1 MRICDSTIFITIKHS
16 FDGEVIMLTDHPS
29 QIRAVLRSG
38 SAIEIGAPRFKF
50 PHPSRAQI
58 VLGFA
63 AIYLI
68 WGSTYLGIRYAVETI
83 PPLLMMGIRHFTA
96 GLVVFIWARRRGDP
110 APTRL
115 QWCYATVTG
124 ALLFLGGHGTIA
136 WAEQRI
142 PSGLTALLCATLP
155 LWTVLLASRREG
167 KLGAKVWTGLLLGFG
182 GVALLIGPDAIS
194 SGKRLDLLA
203 AAAALS
209 GSFLWAAGT
218 IYSQRVKLPASTVLS
233 AAMQMVAGGAAL
245 LIASLLAGESATFN
259 VAGVTAKSV
268 FALAYLIVFGSII
281 AFTVFTWLVTVSS
294 SSQVSTYAYVNPV
307 VAVFLGWALADERIG
322 IRTIAATV
330 IILASVALVS
340 GRGKVHAAT
349 REIKEMGEVR
359 EAAGD

>member
-1 MRICDSTIFITIKHS
+1 MLITIKQH
-16 FDGEVIMLTDHPS
+16 FDGEANMLTDHPS

-38 SAIEIGAPRFKF
+38 SAIEIGAPRFRF

-58 VLGFA
+58 VLAFA

-96 GLVVFIWARRRGDP
+96 GLVVFIWARRRGGP

-115 QWCYATVTG
+115 QWAYATVTG

-155 LWTVLLASRREG
+155 LWTVLLASRSEG

-194 SGKRLDLLA
+194 SGRRLDLLA

-218 IYSQRVKLPASTVLS
+218 IYSKRVKLPASSVLS
-233 AAMQMVAGGAAL
+233 AAMQMVAGGATL
-245 LIASLLAGESATFN
+245 LIASLLAGEASALN
-259 VAGVTAKSV
+259 VAAVTEKSV

-281 AFTVFTWLVTVSS
+281 AFTVFTWLLTVSS
-294 SSQVSTYAYVNPV
+294 SSQVSTFAYVNPV
-307 VAVFLGWALADERIG
+307 VAVFLAWALADERIG
-322 IRTIAATV
+322 IRTIAATA

-340 GRGKVHAAT
+340 RRGKVQEAP
-349 REIKEMGEVR
+349 REIKELEEVS

>member
-1 MRICDSTIFITIKHS
+1 MINTIKNY
-16 FDGEVIMLTDHPS
+16 FDGEVAMLTDRPS
-29 QIRAVLRSG
+29 QIRALLRSG
-38 SAIEIGAPRFKF
+38 SAIEIGPPFRRHNFARPT
-50 PHPSRAQI
+50 RAQI

-96 GLVVFIWARRRGDP
+96 GLLVFIWARRQGDP

-115 QWCYATVTG
+115 QWGYAAVTG

-142 PSGLTALLCATLP
+142 PSGLAALLCATLP
-155 LWTVLLASRREG
+155 LWTVLLASRNEG

-194 SGKRLDLLA
+194 SGRRLDLLA
-203 AAAALS
+203 TAVALS
-209 GSFLWAAGT
+209 SAFLWAAGT
-218 IYSQRVKLPASTVLS
+218 IYSQRVKLAVSTVLS
-233 AAMQMVAGGAAL
+233 AAMQMGAGGATL
-245 LIASLLAGESATFN
+245 LIASLIAGEPSALN
-259 VAGVTAKSV
+259 VAAITEKSV
-268 FALAYLIVFGSII
+268 FALVYLIVFGSII

-307 VAVFLGWALADERIG
+307 VAVFVGWALADEHIG
-322 IRTIAATV
+322 PRTIAATV

-340 GRGKVHAAT
+340 GRGKVQEPRH
-349 REIKEMGEVR
+349 EIKEMAEVT

>member
-1 MRICDSTIFITIKHS
+1 
-16 FDGEVIMLTDHPS
+16 MLTDHPS
-29 QIRAVLRSG
+29 QIRAALRSG
-38 SAIEIGAPRFKF
+38 SVIEIGAPSRREEFA
-50 PHPSRAQI
+50 PPSRWQI

-68 WGSTYLGIRYAVETI
+68 WGSTYLGIRYAVESI

-96 GLVVFIWARRRGDP
+96 GLLVFVWTRRRGDT

-115 QWCYATVTG
+115 QWGYATVTG
-124 ALLFLGGHGTIA
+124 ALLFLGSHGTIA

-142 PSGLTALLCATLP
+142 PSGLAALLCATLP
-155 LWTVLLASRREG
+155 LWTVLLASRAEG

-194 SGKRLDLLA
+194 SGRRLDLVAAGAGLA
-203 AAAALS
+203 SA
-209 GSFLWAAGT
+209 FLWAAGT

-233 AAMQMVAGGAAL
+233 ASMQMMAGGASL
-245 LIASLLAGESATFN
+245 LIVSLIAGEPSALN
-259 VAGVTAKSV
+259 VAAITEKSV
-268 FALAYLIVFGSII
+268 FALVYLIVFGSII

-322 IRTIAATV
+322 ARTIAATV

-340 GRGKVHAAT
+340 GRGKVQVA
-349 REIKEMGEVR
+349 RPEIKEMAEVS

>member
-1 MRICDSTIFITIKHS
+1 
-16 FDGEVIMLTDHPS
+16 
-29 QIRAVLRSG
+29 
-38 SAIEIGAPRFKF
+38 
-50 PHPSRAQI
+50 
-58 VLGFA
+58 
-63 AIYLI
+63 
-68 WGSTYLGIRYAVETI
+68 
-83 PPLLMMGIRHFTA
+83 
-96 GLVVFIWARRRGDP
+96 
-110 APTRL
+110 L
-115 QWCYATVTG
+115 QWAYATVTG

-155 LWTVLLASRREG
+155 LWTVLLASRSEG

-194 SGKRLDLLA
+194 SGRRLDLLA

-218 IYSQRVKLPASTVLS
+218 IYSKRVKLPASSVLS
-233 AAMQMVAGGAAL
+233 AAMQMVAGGATL
-245 LIASLLAGESATFN
+245 LIASLLAGEASALN
-259 VAGVTAKSV
+259 VAAVTEKSV

-281 AFTVFTWLVTVSS
+281 AFTVFTWLLTVSS
-294 SSQVSTYAYVNPV
+294 SSQVSTFAYVNPV

-322 IRTIAATV
+322 IRTIAATA

-340 GRGKVHAAT
+340 RRGKVQEAP
-349 REIKEMGEVR
+349 REIKELEEVS

>member
-1 MRICDSTIFITIKHS
+1 
-16 FDGEVIMLTDHPS
+16 
-29 QIRAVLRSG
+29 
-38 SAIEIGAPRFKF
+38 
-50 PHPSRAQI
+50 
-58 VLGFA
+58 
-63 AIYLI
+63 
-68 WGSTYLGIRYAVETI
+68 
-83 PPLLMMGIRHFTA
+83 
-96 GLVVFIWARRRGDP
+96 
-110 APTRL
+110 
-115 QWCYATVTG
+115 
-124 ALLFLGGHGTIA
+124 LLFLGGHGTIA

-155 LWTVLLASRREG
+155 LWTVLLASRSEG

-194 SGKRLDLLA
+194 SGRRLDLLA
-203 AAAALS
+203 AGAALS

-245 LIASLLAGESATFN
+245 LIASLLAGEATAFN

-340 GRGKVHAAT
+340 GRGKAHAAT

-359 EAAGD
+359 EEIYD

>member
-1 MRICDSTIFITIKHS
+1 MR
-16 FDGEVIMLTDHPS
+16 TDHPS

-58 VLGFA
+58 VVGFA

-96 GLVVFIWARRRGDP
+96 GLLVFIWARRRGAP

-115 QWCYATVTG
+115 HWGYATVTG

-155 LWTVLLASRREG
+155 LWTVLLSSRSEG

-182 GVALLIGPDAIS
+182 GVALLIGPDAVS
-194 SGKRLDLLA
+194 TGRRLDLLA

-233 AAMQMVAGGAAL
+233 AAMQMVAGGTAL
-245 LIASLLAGESATFN
+245 LIASLIAREPRALD
-259 VAGVTAKSV
+259 VAAITGKSI

-340 GRGKVHAAT
+340 VRKTHNAA
-349 REIKEMGEVR
+349 REINEIEQAR
-359 EAAGD
+359 EEIYD

>member
-1 MRICDSTIFITIKHS
+1 MLITIKLH
-16 FDGEVIMLTDHPS
+16 FDGESNMLTDHPS
-29 QIRAVLRSG
+29 QIRAALRSG

-96 GLVVFIWARRRGDP
+96 GLLVFIWARRRGDP

-115 QWCYATVTG
+115 QWGYATVTG

-155 LWTVLLASRREG
+155 LWTVLLASRSEG

-194 SGKRLDLLA
+194 TGRRLDLLA

-209 GSFLWAAGT
+209 GAFLWAAGT
-218 IYSQRVKLPASTVLS
+218 IYSQRVKLPTSTVLS

-245 LIASLLAGESATFN
+245 LIASLIAREPRALD
-259 VAGVTAKSV
+259 VAAITGKSV

-281 AFTVFTWLVTVSS
+281 AFTVFTWLVSVSS

-340 GRGKVHAAT
+340 VRGKAHAAT
-349 REIKEMGEVR
+349 RDIKEMGEVS

>member
-1 MRICDSTIFITIKHS
+1 
-16 FDGEVIMLTDHPS
+16 
-29 QIRAVLRSG
+29 
-38 SAIEIGAPRFKF
+38 
-50 PHPSRAQI
+50 
-58 VLGFA
+58 
-63 AIYLI
+63 
-68 WGSTYLGIRYAVETI
+68 
-83 PPLLMMGIRHFTA
+83 MMGIRHFTA

-115 QWCYATVTG
+115 QWAYATVTG
-124 ALLFLGGHGTIA
+124 GLLFLGGHGTIA

-155 LWTVLLASRREG
+155 LWTVLLASRSEG
-167 KLGAKVWTGLLLGFG
+167 KLGVKVWTGLLLGFG

-194 SGKRLDLLA
+194 TGRRLDLLA

-245 LIASLLAGESATFN
+245 LIASLLAGEATAFN

-268 FALAYLIVFGSII
+268 FALACLIVFGSII

-307 VAVFLGWALADERIG
+307 VAVVLGWAVAGEPITSRMLV
-322 IRTIAATV
+322 AAA
-330 IILASVALVS
+330 IIIASVALITVTGGTQSS
-340 GRGKVHAAT
+340 GTQSG
-349 REIKEMGEVR
+349 
-359 EAAGD
+359 

>member
-1 MRICDSTIFITIKHS
+1 
-16 FDGEVIMLTDHPS
+16 MLTDHPS
-29 QIRAVLRSG
+29 QIRAALRSG
-38 SAIEIGAPRFKF
+38 SVIEIGAPSRREEFA
-50 PHPSRAQI
+50 PPSRWQI

-96 GLVVFIWARRRGDP
+96 GLVVFIWARRRGGP
-110 APTRL
+110 APTRV
-115 QWCYATVTG
+115 QWAYATVTG

-155 LWTVLLASRREG
+155 LWTVLLASRSEG

-194 SGKRLDLLA
+194 SGRRLDLLA

-245 LIASLLAGESATFN
+245 LIASLLAGEATAFN
-259 VAGVTAKSV
+259 VAGVNAKSA

-307 VAVFLGWALADERIG
+307 VAVFLGWALAGEGNRVS
-322 IRTIAATV
+322 TIT
-330 IILASVALVS
+330 
-340 GRGKVHAAT
+340 
-349 REIKEMGEVR
+349 
-359 EAAGD
+359 

>member
-1 MRICDSTIFITIKHS
+1 
-16 FDGEVIMLTDHPS
+16 MLTDHPS
-29 QIRAVLRSG
+29 QIRTLLRSG
-38 SAIEIGAPRFKF
+38 SALEIGAPRFKF
-50 PHPSRAQI
+50 PRPSRAQI
-58 VLGFA
+58 ALGFA

-110 APTRL
+110 TPTRL
-115 QWCYATVTG
+115 QWAYATVTG
-124 ALLFLGGHGTIA
+124 AFLFLGGHGTIA

-155 LWTVLLASRREG
+155 LWTVLLASRSEG

-194 SGKRLDLLA
+194 SGRRLDLLA

-218 IYSQRVKLPASTVLS
+218 IYSKRVKLPASSVLS
-233 AAMQMVAGGAAL
+233 AAMQMVAGGATL
-245 LIASLLAGESATFN
+245 LIASLLAGEASALN
-259 VAGVTAKSV
+259 VAAVTEKSV

-281 AFTVFTWLVTVSS
+281 AFTVFTWLLTVSS

-307 VAVFLGWALADERIG
+307 VAVLVGYFLGGEALG
-322 IRTIAATV
+322 LRTMLGTLLVLTSVVVIATTRAKKPVAKISVEDTV
-330 IILASVALVS
+330 
-340 GRGKVHAAT
+340 
-349 REIKEMGEVR
+349 EVV
-359 EAAGD
+359 GS